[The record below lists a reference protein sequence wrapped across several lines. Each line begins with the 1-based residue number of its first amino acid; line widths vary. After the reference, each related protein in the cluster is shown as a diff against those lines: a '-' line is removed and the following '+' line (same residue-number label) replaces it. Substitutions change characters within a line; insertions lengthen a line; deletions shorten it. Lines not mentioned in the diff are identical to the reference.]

1 MQPIR
6 ITFWLERDGD
16 TPGRA
21 LDDVWESI
29 NVPAKGDRVTL
40 ERFGDMVVTEREW
53 WNAYTV
59 TLTVGDRD

>member
-1 MQPIR
+1 MRPIS

-29 NVPAKGDRVTL
+29 NVPAKGDMVSL
-40 ERFGDMVVTEREW
+40 ERLGDMVVTEREW
-53 WNAYTV
+53 WNAYAV
-59 TLTVGDRD
+59 ALTVAARG